1 MRLFG
6 FMKRSAETFL
16 LELGTTETRTEPRRA
31 WASDEQPWVREFAGE
46 QFHFCVLEMK
56 ERGVSL
62 GRFWP
67 SCICVWSP
75 KLRALYHPIPGR
87 HVSPICQN
95 AGGVH
100 SLQQRLLV
108 VLLSSGGPWVYCNLG
123 EGYIGFRANFASTQ
137 RWVLNDTKRGV
148 YNKFLHKHFPITYWL
163 LHPRL
168 TSIRSWLPHALKKTS
183 KLTESWRI
191 CSRSLECIHQSMKT
205 RRTIP
210 VQVTL
215 IHWRKPRWSRLRI
228 WRLW

>member
-1 MRLFG
+1 MSSRVC
-6 FMKRSAETFL
+6 
-16 LELGTTETRTEPRRA
+16 RRA
-31 WASDEQPWVREFAGE
+31 VPFLCTGNEGE
-46 QFHFCVLEMK
+46 
-56 ERGVSL
+56 R
-62 GRFWP
+62 R
-67 SCICVWSP
+67 
-75 KLRALYHPIPGR
+75 KLRKVLA
-87 HVSPICQN
+87 V
-95 AGGVH
+95 VH
-100 SLQQRLLV
+100 LRMITKTTCAISFHSWRTCFTYLSECRRCTQTSTRLLV
-108 VLLSSGGPWVYCNLG
+108 VLLSSGGPWVYCNMG

-210 VQVTL
+210 VKVTL